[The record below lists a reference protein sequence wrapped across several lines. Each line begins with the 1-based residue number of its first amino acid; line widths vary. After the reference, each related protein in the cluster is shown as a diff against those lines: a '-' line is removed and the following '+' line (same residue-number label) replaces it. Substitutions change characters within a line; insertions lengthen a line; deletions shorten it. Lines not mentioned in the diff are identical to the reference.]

1 MIHSIPSLLS
11 LVLTPSSL
19 RRDRSSEVTTVDEG
33 ALAHARPVVAEG
45 EVVVGLSPAHR
56 LSRRDHGRLLSLLFI
71 TNLALVL
78 SFGLVLELAA
88 ELEAFLVFLVAL
100 VHHVVAVRLVL
111 FFGLMDDLLR
121 HDVVLAEVVQVAV
134 LRLELLLKLLN
145 FLLGR

>member
-1 MIHSIPSLLS
+1 LIHSIPSLLS

-88 ELEAFLVFLVAL
+88 ELEAFLVFFVAL